1 MLKNTKTEKL
11 LKRPRVVVY
20 RSNKFISAQV
30 IDDLAQKTLV
40 AVSQKDLETKKKLTK
55 IEQARE
61 LGTLLAKKTLAKKVK
76 KVRFDRRNYRYHGRV
91 KALAEALRKGGLDF

>member
-1 MLKNTKTEKL
+1 MSKKIKTEKL

-30 IDDLAQKTLV
+30 IDDLTQKTLV
-40 AVSQKDLETKKKLTK
+40 AVSRKDLVTKKKLTK
-55 IEQARE
+55 TEQAQE
-61 LGTLLAKKTLAKKVK
+61 LGALLAKKSLVKKVK
-76 KVRFDRRNYRYHGRV
+76 KVRFDRRNYHYHGRV